1 MGVTFEPSVQEKFF
15 LGCLTFE
22 NGADILSQN
31 VGNKLPL
38 YAA

>member
-1 MGVTFEPSVQEKFF
+1 MGVTLYPSDQEKFF

-22 NGADILSQN
+22 DGADILTQN
-31 VGNKLPL
+31 VGNKLPF